1 MLDKVAGILKKK
13 KKNQRDILLRVVLV
27 RFLLLFKIL
36 LFLVVL
42 HNYFLAVDCLFPSC
56 IDSEALHRAIFHF
69 LIGKVSLLSK
79 DVGH

>member
-36 LFLVVL
+36 LFWLS
-42 HNYFLAVDCLFPSC
+42 FT
-56 IDSEALHRAIFHF
+56 IT
-69 LIGKVSLLSK
+69 SLLSIVCFLPVSK
-79 DVGH
+79 PFTGLYFTF